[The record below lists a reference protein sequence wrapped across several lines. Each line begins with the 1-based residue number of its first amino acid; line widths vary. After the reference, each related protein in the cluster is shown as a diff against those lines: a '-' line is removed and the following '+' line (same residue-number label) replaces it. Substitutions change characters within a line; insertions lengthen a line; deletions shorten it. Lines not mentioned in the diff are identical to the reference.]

1 LSSKDILN
9 NIAKEI
15 KKSVPTGTII
25 TNIDFEGPE
34 VVIYTRNP
42 SMLVSDA
49 DLIKE
54 LAKKLRKRVVIRP
67 DPSIIMPEEDAIK
80 KIKELVPREAE
91 ITDIHFDPGISEV
104 IIEAKKPG
112 LAIGKSGSTL
122 REITKNVRWAPR
134 IVRTPPIASTTV
146 KGIRST
152 LYRESAERKRI
163 MKSIGHRIYRK
174 ENVRSNWIRITALGG
189 FREVGRSCLLLQT
202 DESNILLDCGVNVAS
217 EDPTKAYPYLS
228 SPEFKYILS
237 SDELDAIIISHAHLD
252 HSGFVPYLYRSLY
265 DGPIYCTP
273 PTRDLAMLLQKD
285 YVEIAKRED
294 KACPYSFK
302 EIKAAINHTIPLDY
316 KEVRDIAPDVRL
328 TLHNAG
334 HILGSSIVHLHVGN
348 GLHNIAY
355 SGDFKFSKTR
365 LLEPANARFPRLE
378 TLIIES
384 TYGGSKDIQPSRE
397 DAERNL
403 LNTIRRTLKRKGKV
417 LIPVLAVGRAQEMMI
432 VLEEAVRTGALPEVP
447 IYLDGMIWEATAI
460 HTAYPEYLSKTLR
473 DQIFHHEHNAF
484 LSKCF
489 DNVPNSSKRK
499 DIIEGDPAIIL
510 ATSGM
515 LIGGSSVE
523 YFKALA
529 DDERNA
535 IIFVSY
541 QAEGSMGSR
550 VQKGW
555 SEIPIKNDNGRT
567 QAIKVN
573 MEINTIEGFSG
584 HSDRNQLMRFVNRVS
599 NGTEKVFTDHGESGK
614 CIDLASSIYKVQHR
628 NKIETRSPQNLETFR
643 IY

>member
-1 LSSKDILN
+1 LSSEDILN

-15 KKSVPTGTII
+15 KNSVPNGTII

-67 DPSIIMPEEDAIK
+67 DSSIIMSEDDAVK
-80 KIKELVPREAE
+80 KIKELVPKDAE
-91 ITDIHFDPGISEV
+91 ITDISFDPGISEV

-112 LAIGKSGSTL
+112 LAIGKSGCTL

-134 IVRTPPIASTTV
+134 IVRTPPISSTTV
-146 KGIRST
+146 QGIRNT
-152 LYRESAERKRI
+152 LHRESTDRKRI
-163 MKSIGHRIYRK
+163 MKSVGHKIYRK
-174 ENVRSNWIRITALGG
+174 ENIRSDWIRITALGG

-202 DESNILLDCGVNVAS
+202 NESNILLDCGVNVAS
-217 EDPTKAYPYLS
+217 EDPNKAYPYLS

-273 PTRDLAMLLQKD
+273 PTRDLSMLLQKD
-285 YVEIAKRED
+285 FVEIAKRED
-294 KACPYSFK
+294 KTCPYSFK
-302 EIKAAINHTIPLDY
+302 EIKEAITHTIPLDY

-328 TLHNAG
+328 TFHNAG
-334 HILGSSIVHLHVGN
+334 HILGSAITHLHVGN
-348 GLHNIAY
+348 GLHNVAY
-355 SGDFKFSKTR
+355 TGDFKFSKTR
-365 LLEPANARFPRLE
+365 LLEPANVRFPRLE
-378 TLIIES
+378 TLVTES
-384 TYGGSKDIQPSRE
+384 TYGGSKDTQPSR
-397 DAERNL
+397 DDSERAL
-403 LNTIRRTLKRKGKV
+403 INTIRRTLNRKGKV

-432 VLEEAVRTGALPEVP
+432 VLEEAMRNGSLPQVP

-460 HTAYPEYLSKTLR
+460 HTAYPEYLSKALR
-473 DQIFHHEHNAF
+473 DQIFHHEHNPF
-484 LSKCF
+484 LSRCF
-489 DNVPNSSKRK
+489 DNVPNSNKRK

-529 DDERNA
+529 PDGRNT

-555 SEIPIKNDNGRT
+555 NEIPMKDETGRT
-567 QAIKVN
+567 QAIQVK

-599 NGTEKVFTDHGESGK
+599 NGTERIYTNHGESGK
-614 CIDLASSIYKVQHR
+614 CIDLASSIYKVQQR